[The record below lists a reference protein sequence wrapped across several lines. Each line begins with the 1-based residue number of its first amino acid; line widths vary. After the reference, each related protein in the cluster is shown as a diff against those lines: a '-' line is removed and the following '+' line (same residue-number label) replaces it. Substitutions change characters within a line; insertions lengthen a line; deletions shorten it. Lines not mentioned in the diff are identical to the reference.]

1 MPPTIQYRQGD
12 ILLEKINAPHRLGRK
27 IKRPTQNKEGLI
39 LVKGEQTG
47 HAHVVMDEEAVLY
60 RAKQDRFLKVL
71 NLCELRHEEH
81 SAILLEPGFYR
92 VTRQRVG
99 EYMGGWIGS
108 GND

>member
-1 MPPTIQYRQGD
+1 MQSAIQYRQGD
-12 ILLEKINAPHRLGRK
+12 ILLEKISAPGRLGRK
-27 IKRPTQNKEGLI
+27 IKRPTSSKAGLI
-39 LVKGEQTG
+39 LAKGEQTG

-60 RAKQDRFLKVL
+60 RAKQDRFLEVL
-71 NLCELRHEEH
+71 NPCELRHEEH

-99 EYMGGWIGS
+99 KYMGGWIGG